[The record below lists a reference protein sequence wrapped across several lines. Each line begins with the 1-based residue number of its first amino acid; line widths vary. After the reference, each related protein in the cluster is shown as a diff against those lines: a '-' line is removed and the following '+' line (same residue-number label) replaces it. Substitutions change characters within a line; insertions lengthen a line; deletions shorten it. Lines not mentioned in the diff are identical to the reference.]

1 MATQIGILPQSFA
14 LAVHDLSQ
22 FDWDPRILVAELE
35 PPAKLAAHTA
45 ALDADVLEGGEP
57 VGSGRLILLHEPD
70 GNEAWQGDFRCVTF
84 ARADVSPDM
93 VEDPFLAQVGW
104 SWLMDALESRGAKYV
119 AASGTVT
126 TTASTPFGGIED
138 RQATSEIE
146 IRASWT
152 PLLDPSHPFTD
163 HVAAWQVLLREVC
176 GLPADNEVIS
186 LNHRIA
192 ARR

>member
-22 FDWDPRILVAELE
+22 FEWDPRIQVAELE

-45 ALDADVLEGGEP
+45 ALDADVVVDEDI
-57 VGSGRLILLHEPD
+57 VGSGRLILLHEPGGKD
-70 GNEAWQGDFRCVTF
+70 VWQGDFRCVTF
-84 ARADVSPDM
+84 ARADVSPEM
-93 VEDPFLAQVGW
+93 IVDPFLPQVGW
-104 SWLMDALESRGAKYV
+104 TWLIDALESRGALFV

-138 RQATSEIE
+138 RQSTSEID

-152 PLLDPSHPFTD
+152 TLLDDNHSFAD

-176 GLPADNEVIS
+176 GLPADEEVVF
-186 LNHRIA
+186 LNRRIA